1 MSLQPNFLVIG
12 AMKCGTT
19 SLYELFRQHPQI
31 GMSRE
36 KEPAFFAA
44 DEVYAQGWNWYES
57 LFAHVADRPALGEAS
72 TSYSK
77 RFSYPRAVGRIARC
91 LPNVKLIYVV
101 RDPLERIESQWMHGV
116 HRGWH
121 PPSFERALEQPGL
134 IDPSR
139 YWAQISAYRD
149 YFADERTLVLF
160 FEDFRTDPRR
170 FLQRC
175 FRFLGVDASFVPS
188 GLREPRNA
196 SALHESDSP
205 ALKTL
210 RRLPAFGRAVR
221 ILPERWRA
229 ALRQR
234 WFTRRTQGRPEWPPE
249 LKRKVQWEL
258 GDDIRTFLYFYG
270 KPLDYWDLGE
280 SAPEAPITRRT
291 PGLIPSHTLGFLPLP
306 QSAGAMPV
314 ASSLMST
321 VG

>member
-1 MSLQPNFLVIG
+1 MSLRPNFFIIG

-44 DEVYAQGWNWYES
+44 DEVFAQGWNWYES
-57 LFAHVADRPALGEAS
+57 LFAHAADKPARGEAS

-77 RFSYPRAVGRIARC
+77 RFSYPRAVGRIARS
-91 LPNVKLIYVV
+91 LPDAKLIYVV

-116 HRGWH
+116 HQGWH
-121 PPSFERALEQPGL
+121 PPRFERALEQPGL

-149 YFADERTLVLF
+149 YFADERILVLF
-160 FEDFRTDPRR
+160 FDEFKSDPRR

-175 FRFLGVDASFVPS
+175 WRFLEVDASFVPS
-188 GLREPRNA
+188 GLREPHNRT
-196 SALHESDSP
+196 ALQESDSA
-205 ALKTL
+205 ALKKL
-210 RRLPAFGRAVR
+210 RRLPAFSRAVR
-221 ILPERWRA
+221 ILPEHWRA
-229 ALRQR
+229 ALKRR
-234 WFTRRTQGRPEWPPE
+234 WFTRRTYGRPPWPPE
-249 LKRKVQWEL
+249 LRRKVQWEL

-280 SAPEAPITRRT
+280 VAPEEPASRQQ
-291 PGLIPSHTLGFLPLP
+291 PGLIPSHSLGFLPLP
-306 QSAGAMPV
+306 QPGGALPV
-314 ASSLMST
+314 SSSFVST